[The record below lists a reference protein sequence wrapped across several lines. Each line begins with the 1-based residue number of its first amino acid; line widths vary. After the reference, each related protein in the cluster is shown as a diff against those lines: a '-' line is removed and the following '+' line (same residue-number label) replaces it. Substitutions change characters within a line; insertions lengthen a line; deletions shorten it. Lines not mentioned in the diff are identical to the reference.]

1 MRYAFYPGCVS
12 RGAAPELFQSTM
24 EVCAKLGIELEF
36 EPMRSASCTGSGV
49 LQEKNLRLGDTLN
62 ARNFALAERTGL
74 PLLNICSTCQGVM
87 SQANERLTS
96 DPAYLAS
103 INEDLAEEGLEYKGT
118 ADPRHLMWV
127 IVEDVGLDKLRSQ
140 VVRPLTGFKVAP
152 FYGCYI
158 VRPTSALGFDEHPE
172 REDSLERVIEAV
184 GAEVV
189 DFPGKTLCCGFPIL
203 TINESNSVKMVA
215 NHTLDAKKGGAQA
228 MVTPWPALPPEP
240 RRLPAP
246 GVGRREP
253 AHRPPHHPPPADA
266 RPRLGHRPQ
275 GHAPRQAH
283 RLHHQAPLRDSP
295 LPLDHQCANA
305 ASTVGAGLKP
315 ALSALPSEK
324 GAWQVVGPT
333 PSRMPRPADQIPC
346 EPPSRARTP

>member
-12 RGAAPELFQSTM
+12 RGAAPELFASTM
-24 EVCAKLGIELEF
+24 EVCGKLGIELEF

-127 IVEDVGLDKLRSQ
+127 IVEDVGLDRLRSQ

-228 MVTPWPALPPEP
+228 MVTPCPLCHLNLDGYQPQASASANQPIDLPIIHLPQMLGLALGIDPKAM
-240 RRLPAP
+240 RLDKHI
-246 GVGRREP
+246 V
-253 AHRPPHHPPPADA
+253 
-266 RPRLGHRPQ
+266 
-275 GHAPRQAH
+275 
-283 RLHHQAPLRDSP
+283 
-295 LPLDHQCANA
+295 
-305 ASTVGAGLKP
+305 STTKLLSEV
-315 ALSALPSEK
+315 ALSP
-324 GAWQVVGPT
+324 
-333 PSRMPRPADQIPC
+333 
-346 EPPSRARTP
+346 

>member
-12 RGAAPELFQSTM
+12 RGAAPELFASTM
-24 EVCAKLGIELEF
+24 EVCGKLGIELDF

-74 PLLNICSTCQGVM
+74 PLMNICSTCQGVM

-96 DPAYLAS
+96 DPDYLAS

-172 REDSLERVIEAV
+172 RKDSLERVIEAV

-215 NHTLDAKKGGAQA
+215 NHTLDAKEGGAQA
-228 MVTPWPALPPEP
+228 MVTPCPLCHLNLDGYQPQASAAANQPIDLPIIHLPQLLGLALGIHPKLM
-240 RRLPAP
+240 RLDKHI
-246 GVGRREP
+246 V
-253 AHRPPHHPPPADA
+253 
-266 RPRLGHRPQ
+266 
-275 GHAPRQAH
+275 
-283 RLHHQAPLRDSP
+283 
-295 LPLDHQCANA
+295 
-305 ASTVGAGLKP
+305 STTKLLSEV
-315 ALSALPSEK
+315 AL
-324 GAWQVVGPT
+324 T
-333 PSRMPRPADQIPC
+333 P
-346 EPPSRARTP
+346 

>member
-172 REDSLERVIEAV
+172 RKDSLERVIEAV

-228 MVTPWPALPPEP
+228 MVTPCPLCHLNLDGYQPQASAAANRPIDLPIIHLPQMLGLALGIDPKAM
-240 RRLPAP
+240 RLDKHI
-246 GVGRREP
+246 V
-253 AHRPPHHPPPADA
+253 
-266 RPRLGHRPQ
+266 
-275 GHAPRQAH
+275 
-283 RLHHQAPLRDSP
+283 
-295 LPLDHQCANA
+295 
-305 ASTVGAGLKP
+305 STTKLLSEV
-315 ALSALPSEK
+315 ALSP
-324 GAWQVVGPT
+324 
-333 PSRMPRPADQIPC
+333 
-346 EPPSRARTP
+346 